1 MTLPIATADTDSVYR
16 HRFHNIV
23 SVYEDPVS
31 ADSQPASL
39 DRFEVFHTLSHLMFG
54 LWASSEGNNTN
65 GKRL

>member
-31 ADSQPASL
+31 EYSQSTSL
-39 DRFEVFHTLSHLMFG
+39 DQFEVFTHYCT
-54 LWASSEGNNTN
+54 
-65 GKRL
+65 

>member
-31 ADSQPASL
+31 AYSQPTSL
-39 DRFEVFHTLSHLMFG
+39 DWFEVFTHYCT
-54 LWASSEGNNTN
+54 
-65 GKRL
+65 